1 MQARDLVELAA
12 LTTMHGPLLIQSET
26 PLSQPGLERYWS
38 ASKCRLERWGRAI
51 RRASDLVGPP
61 SPRQRRLN
69 CALLEE
75 ILTGEVLA
83 RVWTAVLVAH
93 DLHTG
98 SDSGSIARSVLDG
111 QLEARNRAMAML
123 VHGGVVCGQH
133 AIYLNRLRRRAESW
147 SDLLVGNLN
156 TRDDVSEFG
165 SDVERTRNY
174 AIDYDP
180 TDQQGWLLLMA
191 SLRASFSTLEL
202 PSPNA
207 DLNSEIGASVISFF
221 EPQLFDSTGL
231 LRSLWM
237 SRLQQTTD
245 ETQGLLEALFDV
257 ENTSRPSGL
266 FPGLGEGNVT
276 RRRF

>member
-12 LTTMHGPLLIQSET
+12 LAALHGPLLIGSET
-26 PLSQPGLERYWS
+26 PLPQDGLERYWS
-38 ASKCRLERWGRAI
+38 ASKSRLERWGRAI
-51 RRASDLVGPP
+51 KAARDFPGSP
-61 SPRQRRLN
+61 SSQQRRQN

-75 ILTGEVLA
+75 VLTGEVLA

-93 DLHTG
+93 DRTTG
-98 SDSGSIARSVLDG
+98 ADTGAVARSVLDG
-111 QLEARNRAMAML
+111 QLEARNRALTIL
-123 VHGGVVCGQH
+123 VRGSVVGAQH

-147 SDLLVGNLN
+147 SDLLVGNLD
-156 TRDDVSEFG
+156 TREDVAEFG
-165 SDVERTRNY
+165 SDVERTRQFSL
-174 AIDYDP
+174 DYQS
-180 TDQQGWLLLMA
+180 TERHGWPLLLA

-207 DLNSEIGASVISFF
+207 DLNSEIGASVLTFF
-221 EPQLFDSTGL
+221 QPDLFDSTGL

-245 ETQGLLEALFDV
+245 ETQGLLDALFADDEV
-257 ENTSRPSGL
+257 DTTH
-266 FPGLGEGNVT
+266 VAQ

>member
-1 MQARDLVELAA
+1 MQARELVELAA
-12 LTTMHGPLLIQSET
+12 LTSLHGPLLIGSET
-26 PLSQPGLERYWS
+26 PLPQTSLERYWS

-51 RRASDLVGPP
+51 RAAQDSVGPHT
-61 SPRQRRLN
+61 SQQRRQN

-75 ILTGEVLA
+75 VLTGEVLA

-93 DLHTG
+93 DRQTG
-98 SDSGSIARSVLDG
+98 ADTGAIARSVLDG
-111 QLEARNRAMAML
+111 QLEARNRALTIL
-123 VHGGVVCGQH
+123 VRGSVVGSQH
-133 AIYLNRLRRRAESW
+133 SIYLNRLRRRAESW

-156 TRDDVSEFG
+156 TREDVSEFG
-165 SDVERTRNY
+165 SDAERTRQFTL
-174 AIDYDP
+174 DYQA
-180 TDQQGWLLLMA
+180 TDRHGWPVLLA

-207 DLNSEIGASVISFF
+207 DLNSAIGASVISFF
-221 EPQLFDSTGL
+221 QPDLFDSTGL

-245 ETQGLLEALFDV
+245 ETQGLLDELFAVDDDA
-257 ENTSRPSGL
+257 TPSHVI
-266 FPGLGEGNVT
+266 P